1 MDADAI
7 VCEHVVAALAMMAL
21 RRPKNGTL
29 IVEGRNGGALVVHA
43 MGRHPRHAP
52 LQRAGP
58 ASAARRLRDLYVPL
72 RRPARGRQTRR
83 GAFSRRVVS
92 PTSRPALESSER
104 RAGQGA
110 LALRNFVARS
120 PEFTQPLLDA
130 GAEHA
135 LRQAAGTSQAN
146 VDVAYRPPAS
156 EMLRLRRR
164 RRPVPR

>member
-52 LQRAGP
+52 LQR
-58 ASAARRLRDLYVPL
+58 
-72 RRPARGRQTRR
+72 
-83 GAFSRRVVS
+83 
-92 PTSRPALESSER
+92 
-104 RAGQGA
+104 QGA